1 MSKNKTNWKSLKIH
15 EEMPDKLAKKIR
27 KRGKK
32 ALEEEE
38 RKRKEKLRKQ
48 RK

>member
-1 MSKNKTNWKSLKIH
+1 MSKKGLKIH

-32 ALEEEE
+32 ALEEEIRRYE
-38 RKRKEKLRKQ
+38 EKVRKKRQ
-48 RK
+48 